1 MIKKILV
8 INFVLITLLYALP
21 SQKLNLK
28 ENILPTSAT
37 CSEQVSVQ
45 VTSRSSE
52 PRQDVAEVSPIAITY
67 SDNCINLIK
76 KYESFKGQ
84 AYLLDGETY
93 WTIGYGHHGADVKK
107 GQTITEEEAYR
118 LLIAEVEG
126 IKDYILKQDFE
137 FNQNELDAMI
147 SFTYNCGLGNFNKLT
162 KGRTKTEIAEHIE
175 AYTNKGM
182 KGLIKRRLEEKE
194 LFLKEV

>member
-8 INFVLITLLYALP
+8 INLFLITLFIYLP
-21 SQKLNLK
+21 KEKLELK
-28 ENILPTSAT
+28 KNVFPVWESHL
-37 CSEQVSVQ
+37 EQVSVQ
-45 VTSRSSE
+45 VTSRSAE
-52 PRQDVAEVSPIAITY
+52 PRQIEIKQIADTY
-67 SDNCINLIK
+67 SENCINLIK
-76 KYESFKGQ
+76 KYESFKEQ

-137 FNQNELDAMI
+137 FNQNELDSMI
-147 SFTYNCGLGNFNKLT
+147 SFAYNCGLGNFNRLT
-162 KGRTKTEIAEHIE
+162 KGRTKSEIAEHIE
-175 AYTNKGM
+175 AYNNKGM
-182 KGLIKRRLEEKE
+182 KGLIKRRAEEKE

>member
-8 INFVLITLLYALP
+8 INLILIALIYYLP
-21 SQKLNLK
+21 NKKLELK
-28 ENILPTSAT
+28 ETISTKPILT
-37 CSEQVSVQ
+37 E
-45 VTSRSSE
+45 VTSRSAE
-52 PRQDVAEVSPIAITY
+52 PRQIEIKQIADTY
-67 SDNCINLIK
+67 SENCINLIK
-76 KYESFKGQ
+76 KYESFKEQ

-126 IKDYILKQDFE
+126 IKDYILKQGFE
-137 FNQNELDAMI
+137 FNQNELDSMI
-147 SFTYNCGLGNFNKLT
+147 SFAYNCGLGNFNRLT
-162 KGRTKTEIAEHIE
+162 KGRTKSEIAEHIE
-175 AYTNKGM
+175 SYTNKGM
-182 KGLIKRRLEEKE
+182 KGLIKRRAEEKE

>member
-8 INFVLITLLYALP
+8 INLVLITLFIYLP
-21 SQKLNLK
+21 KEKLELK
-28 ENILPTSAT
+28 ENVFPVWENHL
-37 CSEQVSVQ
+37 EQANVQ
-45 VTSRSSE
+45 VTSRSAE
-52 PRQDVAEVSPIAITY
+52 PRQIEIKQIADTY
-67 SDNCINLIK
+67 SENCINLIK
-76 KYESFKGQ
+76 KYESFKEQ

-126 IKDYILKQDFE
+126 IKDYILKQGFE
-137 FNQNELDAMI
+137 FNQNELDSMI
-147 SFTYNCGLGNFNKLT
+147 SFAYNCGLGNFNRLT
-162 KGRTKTEIAEHIE
+162 KGRTKSEIAEHIE
-175 AYTNKGM
+175 SYTNKGM
-182 KGLIKRRLEEKE
+182 KGLIKRRAEEKE

>member
-8 INFVLITLLYALP
+8 INLILIALIYYLP
-21 SQKLNLK
+21 NKKLELK
-28 ENILPTSAT
+28 ETISTKPILT
-37 CSEQVSVQ
+37 E
-45 VTSRSSE
+45 VTSRSAE
-52 PRQDVAEVSPIAITY
+52 PRQIEIKQIADTY
-67 SDNCINLIK
+67 SENCINLIK
-76 KYESFKGQ
+76 KYESFKEQ

-137 FNQNELDAMI
+137 FNQNELDSMI
-147 SFTYNCGLGNFNKLT
+147 SFAYNCGLSNFNRLT
-162 KGRTKTEIAEHIE
+162 KGRTKSEIAEHIE
-175 AYTNKGM
+175 AYNNKGM
-182 KGLIKRRLEEKE
+182 KGLIKRRAEEKE
-194 LFLKEV
+194 LFLKEI